1 MELNY
6 DAKKAEIKKRLAEWD
21 KRPDSDFERF
31 QMTRQQ
37 ATALMWESCGR
48 LVFPW
53 DPDYDQLRA
62 MVYPNFENVRPAVIA
77 VCESVHDVRCFM
89 RFIRQQRDANPAFR
103 WTARTGGHST
113 AGYSTVEGGLMLD
126 LRGLNNIFV
135 QPQQRL
141 VHVGP
146 GVQMRDFYRTT
157 HDYGLF
163 APGVSCPDVPIGG
176 MMQGGGFGF
185 GSRMFGM
192 NCDNVV
198 ELEVVLAD
206 GQVVL
211 ANPIHN
217 ADLFWAVRGG
227 TGNQFGIVTRATYQ
241 LFPLQDVGAVSLQ
254 WRMGT
259 DQEAAQGA
267 HALDVLQRKYMG
279 SNHDRRLGHLSLIE
293 FGDNWDGPYLFVRAM
308 YRGERGLWRQLLADL
323 VATPGC
329 QVLWED
335 SGTFYRMNNKLMGYA
350 EEPDVAPRS
359 SPAVIP
365 SGTPTMAAFPPQE
378 KQTRYYDK
386 PLGQAGWRLFVDH
399 LRSAATKLKFAPQMV
414 IEGAGAAINE
424 RSRGFNAYIHRRAD
438 FNTYLNTYWDTEEE
452 KAKAFAFMDKWL
464 EIGQPWTNQEAYQNY
479 PKSYVTNWSRRYWAE
494 YYPLL
499 VFVKRKYDPTNLFR
513 FEQSIGSDLHGAQ
526 SSAAELEELVPEL
539 TKSLGKPI
547 VKPEEMVDKSVA

>member
-1 MELNY
+1 MELSY
-6 DAKKAEIKKRLAEWD
+6 DAKRIEISRRLAEWA
-21 KRPDSDFERF
+21 KRPEADFAKF

-37 ATALMWESCGR
+37 AADLMWETTGR

-53 DPDYDQLRA
+53 EPDYDPLRA
-62 MVYPNFENVRPAVIA
+62 VAYPNFENVRPAAIA
-77 VCESVHDVRCFM
+77 VCESLHDVRTFM
-89 RFIRQQRDANPAFR
+89 RFIRQQRESNPSFK
-103 WTARTGGHST
+103 WTPRTGGHST
-113 AGYSTVEGGLMLD
+113 AGYCTVEGGLMLD

-192 NCDNVV
+192 NCDAVV
-198 ELEVVLAD
+198 EVEVVLAD

-211 ANPIHN
+211 ANEVHN

-227 TGNQFGIVTRATYQ
+227 TGSQFGIVTRVSYR
-241 LFPLQDVGAVSLQ
+241 LYPMQDVGAVFLQ

-259 DQEAAQGA
+259 DDEAAQGA
-267 HALDVLQRKYMG
+267 HALDVLQRNYMG
-279 SNHDRRLGHLSLIE
+279 SNHDRRFGHLSIIE
-293 FGDNWDGPYLFVRAM
+293 FGDNWDGPYLTTRVI
-308 YRGERGLWRQLLADL
+308 YRGERGLWRQLLAEL

-329 QVLWED
+329 QVMWED
-335 SGTFYRMNNKLMGYA
+335 MGSFFKMNNKLMGYA
-350 EEPDVAPRS
+350 EEPDVLPR
-359 SPAVIP
+359 
-365 SGTPTMAAFPPQE
+365 TMAPLAAVPPQE

-386 PLGQAGWRLFVDH
+386 PLGQTGWRLFVDH
-399 LRSAATKLKFAPQMV
+399 IRSAQTKMKFAPQMV

-438 FNTYLNTYWDTEEE
+438 FNTYLNTYWDSEEE
-452 KAKAFAFMDKWL
+452 KPKAFAFMDRWL

-479 PKSYVTNWSRRYWAE
+479 PKSYVTNWQHRYWAE
-494 YYPLL
+494 YYPVL

-513 FEQSIGSDLHGAQ
+513 FEQSIGSEGLTSQ
-526 SSAAELEELVPEL
+526 STQANLEELVPDIA
-539 TKSLGKPI
+539 KSLGKPI
-547 VKPEEMVDKSVA
+547 VYPGDMSSDSSAR